1 MQLLID
7 LNLPKLSTIDI
18 LRILHFSICL
28 LGAYILIIT
37 WRKINVE
44 VFKRKNS
51 LLFIV
56 FALVLWCAMDLYRI
70 LGFMKPAQVSI
81 LLKILSTYN
90 NALFLC
96 ALPFFELIQNKTY
109 RKIVVDNPN
118 IWVITV
124 LTANIFIVMLYS
136 MFWSE
141 QGITNALVKNFDVL
155 YSVGTM
161 LLISTVICISFS
173 LIETRYKWYLILS
186 LLLISLLV
194 LPQLT
199 FLTVFSITHF
209 EMISVILL
217 LSHSFLISMILILA
231 HEWQLFY
238 ISKSNSVQLQD
249 LVAQLKSQND
259 HIIHQKNI
267 ISNNNTKIENLEQ
280 EIEVL
285 KNTVLEVKDDS
296 SVHILLS
303 KLSDREIDVLKQIQ
317 KSYSEIGMHLFIS
330 RDTVITHKKNI
341 ESKLGIRSKEGLID
355 FAIKA
360 GLIN

>member
-1 MQLLID
+1 
-7 LNLPKLSTIDI
+7 
-18 LRILHFSICL
+18 
-28 LGAYILIIT
+28 
-37 WRKINVE
+37 
-44 VFKRKNS
+44 
-51 LLFIV
+51 
-56 FALVLWCAMDLYRI
+56 
-70 LGFMKPAQVSI
+70 
-81 LLKILSTYN
+81 
-90 NALFLC
+90 
-96 ALPFFELIQNKTY
+96 
-109 RKIVVDNPN
+109 
-118 IWVITV
+118 
-124 LTANIFIVMLYS
+124 
-136 MFWSE
+136 
-141 QGITNALVKNFDVL
+141 
-155 YSVGTM
+155 
-161 LLISTVICISFS
+161 
-173 LIETRYKWYLILS
+173 
-186 LLLISLLV
+186 
-194 LPQLT
+194 
-199 FLTVFSITHF
+199 
-209 EMISVILL
+209 
-217 LSHSFLISMILILA
+217 MILILA